1 MEVWVAMLV
10 IWVVIEF
17 IQFLRKRPLSER
29 MKTGAKYSAILAGLM
44 LVGQQGRDVGWLG
57 ILIAFAMTAGVALAI
72 LWARKGLAKVWAS
85 AHLIGKL
92 PQQAFVPSGKALG

>member
-1 MEVWVAMLV
+1 MEVWVAMFV
-10 IWVVIEF
+10 IWAAIEF

-72 LWARKGLAKVWAS
+72 LWTRRGLAKAWAS
-85 AHLIGKL
+85 V
-92 PQQAFVPSGKALG
+92 QAKKASPSTANEA

>member
-10 IWVVIEF
+10 IWAVIEF

-29 MKTGAKYSAILAGLM
+29 MKTGAKYSAILAGLI

-57 ILIAFAMTAGVALAI
+57 ILIAFAMTGGVALAI
-72 LWARKGLAKVWAS
+72 LWIRRGLAKVWAS
-85 AHLIGKL
+85 A
-92 PQQAFVPSGKALG
+92 QAKKV